1 MALTDADLTQ
11 IARKLAQKIFV
22 ESGATAHTDLTDLKA
37 AVNALDVAM
46 DATFNQ
52 GVTLGYGTTAVKLAL
67 LDRVQT
73 AAPNLSVQDA
83 GIALAYWALREVG
96 LL

>member
-1 MALTDADLTQ
+1 MALSDAQLTE

-22 ESGATAHTDLTDLKA
+22 ESQATAHTDLTDLKA
-37 AVNALDVAM
+37 AVNALDTAM

-52 GVTLGYGTTAVKLAL
+52 GVVLGYGTTQVKLAL
-67 LDRVQT
+67 LDRVQN
-73 AAPNLSVQDA
+73 AAPNLTVQHA